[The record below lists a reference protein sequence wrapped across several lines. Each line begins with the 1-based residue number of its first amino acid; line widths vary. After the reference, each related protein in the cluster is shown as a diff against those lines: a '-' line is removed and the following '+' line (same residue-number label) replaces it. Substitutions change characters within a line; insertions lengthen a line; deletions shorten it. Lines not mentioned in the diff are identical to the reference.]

1 MWFTSSC
8 CFEPQPAT
16 RISNTMNNSTSVR
29 HEKTLLIR
37 PEFLNHGGTLFGGYM
52 MQWADDMAYNAASLA
67 FPSAG
72 FVTKLFGQFDFKS
85 PVRGG
90 DIIKIYSE
98 VESRGATSC
107 KILVW
112 AVNARTGIEVF
123 RTFAV
128 MVNVRDGRKVSL
140 DEPLAPG
147 PPPKK
152 RED

>member
-1 MWFTSSC
+1 MSTPSS
-8 CFEPQPAT
+8 PPL
-16 RISNTMNNSTSVR
+16 R
-29 HEKTLLIR
+29 HEKTVLIR

-67 FPSAG
+67 YPGAI

-85 PVRGG
+85 PVISG

-98 VESRGATSC
+98 VESVGTTSC

-112 AVNARTGIEVF
+112 ALNARSSTEVF

-128 MVNVRDGRKVSL
+128 MVNVKDGKKT
-140 DEPLAPG
+140 PLCL
-147 PPPKK
+147 
-152 RED
+152 

>member
-1 MWFTSSC
+1 MSPEFWSANTQKLRRIPLS
-8 CFEPQPAT
+8 FEIPKGLNCVPRRLT
-16 RISNTMNNSTSVR
+16 LPPMR

-67 FPSAG
+67 FPSAS

-98 VESRGATSC
+98 VESCGTTSC
-107 KILVW
+107 RIALW
-112 AVNARTGIEVF
+112 AINARTEAEVF

-128 MVNVRDGRKVSL
+128 MVNVRDGKKV
-140 DEPLAPG
+140 PLTEQP
-147 PPPKK
+147 
-152 RED
+152 

>member
-1 MWFTSSC
+1 
-8 CFEPQPAT
+8 
-16 RISNTMNNSTSVR
+16 MNNPTSVR

-37 PEFLNHGGTLFGGYM
+37 LEFLNHSGTLFGGYM

-67 FPSAG
+67 FSSAS
-72 FVTKLFGQFDFKS
+72 FVTRLFGQFDFKA

-98 VESRGATSC
+98 VESRGTTSC

-112 AVNARTGIEVF
+112 AVNARTGVEVF

-128 MVNVRDGRKVSL
+128 MVNARDGKKVPF
-140 DEPLAPG
+140 DEPL
-147 PPPKK
+147 
-152 RED
+152 

>member
-1 MWFTSSC
+1 MSA
-8 CFEPQPAT
+8 PLIQPH
-16 RISNTMNNSTSVR
+16 R
-29 HEKTLLIR
+29 HEKTVLIR

-67 FPSAG
+67 FPGAI

-85 PVRGG
+85 PVVAG

-98 VESRGATSC
+98 VESAGTTSC

-112 AVNARTGIEVF
+112 AVNARSAAEVF

-128 MVNVRDGRKVSL
+128 MVNVKDGKKT
-140 DEPLAPG
+140 PLNS
-147 PPPKK
+147 
-152 RED
+152 